1 MHTFLALIC
10 GIFSVG
16 YGLETTSE
24 KRRHGHIRRKVKAAP
39 TLSISQLLEKSAEL
53 TKKFERQ
60 AVELRSKVQDIEQ
73 GEPGDPGEPGEPVE
87 EETDPSLQS
96 GSSFLQT
103 SFVKPGVADEGLK
116 AMEAVNEEILRYT
129 DRMRKLGNEASLFY
143 RK

>member
-1 MHTFLALIC
+1 MHTFLAIIC
-10 GIFSVG
+10 GIFSVSS
-16 YGLETTSE
+16 GLETTSE

-53 TKKFERQ
+53 TKKFQRQ

-73 GEPGDPGEPGEPVE
+73 GEPGDPGEPSEPVE
-87 EETDPSLQS
+87 EETDNLQS
-96 GSSFLQT
+96 ESSFLQT
-103 SFVKPGVADEGLK
+103 SLVKPGVADEGMK